1 MRVSKFLIP
10 YSFSILSFFISA
22 TALDLYDRMGNDSEL
37 VSPNIIGKIIQS
49 TAQMGVLTLYFGVPI
64 ILGGCLLGELLF
76 RGIILRF
83 KLSYIIS
90 LLLYLFLAFSIVF
103 VTVGIPTTYEDSNTT
118 FMVITMICAVTFFMG
133 RNIWEKKEMNNGVTE
148 SNIHVRA
155 AGIEQ

>member
-22 TALDLYDRMGNDSEL
+22 TALDLYDRMGNNSEL

-83 KLSYIIS
+83 KTQLYYIFIIIS
-90 LLLYLFLAFSIVF
+90 IFSF
-103 VTVGIPTTYEDSNTT
+103 
-118 FMVITMICAVTFFMG
+118 
-133 RNIWEKKEMNNGVTE
+133 
-148 SNIHVRA
+148 
-155 AGIEQ
+155 

>member
-22 TALDLYDRMGNDSEL
+22 TALDLYDRMGKSDEMT
-37 VSPNIIGKIIQS
+37 SPNIIGKVIQS
-49 TAQMGVLTLYFGVPI
+49 TSQMGVLTLYFGVPI

-90 LLLYLFLAFSIVF
+90 LLLYLLLAFSIVA
-103 VTVGIPTTYEDSNTT
+103 VTVGIPTIYEVSNIF
-118 FMVITMICAVTFFMG
+118 FMAITMICAVTFFVG
-133 RNIWEKKEMNNGVTE
+133 RNIWEKKEVNK
-148 SNIHVRA
+148 A
-155 AGIEQ
+155 LAK

>member
-22 TALDLYDRMGNDSEL
+22 TALDLYDRMGNNSEL

-90 LLLYLFLAFSIVF
+90 LLLYLLLAFSIVF
-103 VTVGIPTTYEDSNTT
+103 VTVGIPTTYEDSNTF
-118 FMVITMICAVTFFMG
+118 FMGITMICAG
-133 RNIWEKKEMNNGVTE
+133 HSLW
-148 SNIHVRA
+148 
-155 AGIEQ
+155 AGIYGRKKK

>member
-10 YSFSILSFFISA
+10 YSFSILSFFISV
-22 TALDLYDRMGNDSEL
+22 TALDLYDRMGNNSEL
-37 VSPNIIGKIIQS
+37 VSPNLLGKIIQS

-90 LLLYLFLAFSIVF
+90 LLLYLLLACSIVS

-133 RNIWEKKEMNNGVTE
+133 RNIWEKK
-148 SNIHVRA
+148 
-155 AGIEQ
+155 

>member
-1 MRVSKFLIP
+1 MSKFLIP

-22 TALDLYDRMGNDSEL
+22 TALDLYDRMGNNSEL

-49 TAQMGVLTLYFGVPI
+49 TEQMGVLTLYFGVPT

-103 VTVGIPTTYEDSNTT
+103 VTVGIPTTYEDSNTF
-118 FMVITMICAVTFFMG
+118 FMGITMICAVTFFVI
-133 RNIWEKKEMNNGVTE
+133 RNIWENKLIME
-148 SNIHVRA
+148 
-155 AGIEQ
+155 

>member
-1 MRVSKFLIP
+1 VSKFLIP

-103 VTVGIPTTYEDSNTT
+103 VTVGIPTTYEDSNT
-118 FMVITMICAVTFFMG
+118 FFIGITMICAVTFFVS
-133 RNIWEKKEMNNGVTE
+133 RNIWENKLIME
-148 SNIHVRA
+148 
-155 AGIEQ
+155 

>member
-22 TALDLYDRMGNDSEL
+22 TALDLYDRMGNNSEL

-83 KLSYIIS
+83 RLSYILS
-90 LLLYLFLAFSIVF
+90 LLLYLLLAFSIVS

-133 RNIWEKKEMNNGVTE
+133 RNIWEKKK
-148 SNIHVRA
+148 
-155 AGIEQ
+155 

>member
-10 YSFSILSFFISA
+10 YSFSILSFFISV
-22 TALDLYDRMGNDSEL
+22 TALDLYDRMGNNSEL

-83 KLSYIIS
+83 KLSYILS
-90 LLLYLFLAFSIVF
+90 LLLYLLLAFSIVS
-103 VTVGIPTTYEDSNTT
+103 VTIGIPTTYEDSNKMMRYSLTILT
-118 FMVITMICAVTFFMG
+118 L
-133 RNIWEKKEMNNGVTE
+133 K
-148 SNIHVRA
+148 
-155 AGIEQ
+155 AGQMKSR

>member
-10 YSFSILSFFISA
+10 YSFSILSFFISV
-22 TALDLYDRMGNDSEL
+22 TALDLFDRMGRNDEMT
-37 VSPNIIGKIIQS
+37 SPNIIGKIIQS

-83 KLSYIIS
+83 KLSYILS
-90 LLLYLFLAFSIVF
+90 LLLYLLLACSIVT
-103 VTVGIPTTYEDSNTT
+103 VTVGMPTTYEDSNTT

-133 RNIWEKKEMNNGVTE
+133 RNIWEKKQVNNRVK
-148 SNIHVRA
+148 
-155 AGIEQ
+155 

>member
-76 RGIILRF
+76 RGIILQF

-103 VTVGIPTTYEDSNTT
+103 VTVGIPTTYEDSNTF
-118 FMVITMICAVTFFMG
+118 FMGITMICAVTFFVS
-133 RNIWEKKEMNNGVTE
+133 RNIWENKLIME
-148 SNIHVRA
+148 
-155 AGIEQ
+155 

>member
-10 YSFSILSFFISA
+10 YSFSILSFFISV
-22 TALDLYDRMGNDSEL
+22 TALDLFDRMGRNDEMT
-37 VSPNIIGKIIQS
+37 SPNIIGKIIQS

-90 LLLYLFLAFSIVF
+90 LLLYLLLAFSIVS

-148 SNIHVRA
+148 
-155 AGIEQ
+155 

>member
-1 MRVSKFLIP
+1 MSKFLIP

-22 TALDLYDRMGNDSEL
+22 TALDLYDRMGNNSEL

-83 KLSYIIS
+83 KLSYILS
-90 LLLYLFLAFSIVF
+90 LLLYLLLAFSIVS
-103 VTVGIPTTYEDSNTT
+103 VTIGIPTTYEDSNTT

-148 SNIHVRA
+148 
-155 AGIEQ
+155 

>member
-103 VTVGIPTTYEDSNTT
+103 VTVGIPTTYEDSNT
-118 FMVITMICAVTFFMG
+118 FFIGVTMICAVTFFVS
-133 RNIWEKKEMNNGVTE
+133 RNIWENKLIME
-148 SNIHVRA
+148 
-155 AGIEQ
+155 

>member
-1 MRVSKFLIP
+1 MSKFLIP
-10 YSFSILSFFISA
+10 YSFSILSFFISV
-22 TALDLYDRMGNDSEL
+22 TALDLYDRMGNNSEL

-83 KLSYIIS
+83 KLSYILS
-90 LLLYLFLAFSIVF
+90 LLLYLLLAFSIVS
-103 VTVGIPTTYEDSNTT
+103 VTIGIPTTYEDSNTT

-148 SNIHVRA
+148 
-155 AGIEQ
+155 

>member
-10 YSFSILSFFISA
+10 YSFSILSFFISV
-22 TALDLYDRMGNDSEL
+22 TALDLYDRMGNNSEL

-83 KLSYIIS
+83 KLSYILS
-90 LLLYLFLAFSIVF
+90 LLLYLLLAFSIVS
-103 VTVGIPTTYEDSNTT
+103 VTIGIPTTYEDSNTT
-118 FMVITMICAVTFFMG
+118 FMVIIMICAVTFFMG

-148 SNIHVRA
+148 
-155 AGIEQ
+155 

>member
-1 MRVSKFLIP
+1 MSKFLIP
-10 YSFSILSFFISA
+10 YSLSILSFFISA

-90 LLLYLFLAFSIVF
+90 LLLYLLLAFSIVF
-103 VTVGIPTTYEDSNTT
+103 VTVGIPTTYEDSNTF
-118 FMVITMICAVTFFMG
+118 FMGITMICAVTFFVS
-133 RNIWEKKEMNNGVTE
+133 RNIWENKLIME
-148 SNIHVRA
+148 
-155 AGIEQ
+155 

>member
-103 VTVGIPTTYEDSNTT
+103 VTVGIPTTYEDSNTF
-118 FMVITMICAVTFFMG
+118 FMGITMICAVTFFVI
-133 RNIWEKKEMNNGVTE
+133 RNIWENKLIME
-148 SNIHVRA
+148 
-155 AGIEQ
+155 

>member
-1 MRVSKFLIP
+1 MSKFLIP

-22 TALDLYDRMGNDSEL
+22 TALDLYDRMGNNSEL
-37 VSPNIIGKIIQS
+37 VSPNLLGKIIQS

-90 LLLYLFLAFSIVF
+90 LLLYLLLACSIVS
-103 VTVGIPTTYEDSNTT
+103 VTVGIPTTYEDSNVS
-118 FMVITMICAVTFFMG
+118 FMGITMICAVTFFVG

-148 SNIHVRA
+148 
-155 AGIEQ
+155 

>member
-1 MRVSKFLIP
+1 MSKFLIP

-103 VTVGIPTTYEDSNTT
+103 VTVGIPTTYEDSNTF
-118 FMVITMICAVTFFMG
+118 FMGITMICAVTFFVSG
-133 RNIWEKKEMNNGVTE
+133 NIWENKLIME
-148 SNIHVRA
+148 
-155 AGIEQ
+155 

>member
-22 TALDLYDRMGNDSEL
+22 TALDLYDRMGNNSEL

-76 RGIILRF
+76 RGIIF
-83 KLSYIIS
+83 
-90 LLLYLFLAFSIVF
+90 FF
-103 VTVGIPTTYEDSNTT
+103 VTRSLTLNDFYLHST
-118 FMVITMICAVTFFMG
+118 ITERLA
-133 RNIWEKKEMNNGVTE
+133 
-148 SNIHVRA
+148 
-155 AGIEQ
+155 

>member
-10 YSFSILSFFISA
+10 YSFSILSFFISV
-22 TALDLYDRMGNDSEL
+22 TALDLYDRMGNNSEL

-103 VTVGIPTTYEDSNTT
+103 VTVGIPTTYEDSNTF
-118 FMVITMICAVTFFMG
+118 FMGITMICAVTFFVS
-133 RNIWEKKEMNNGVTE
+133 RNIWENKLIME
-148 SNIHVRA
+148 
-155 AGIEQ
+155 

>member
-22 TALDLYDRMGNDSEL
+22 MALDLYDRMGKSDEMT
-37 VSPNIIGKIIQS
+37 SPNIIGKVIQS
-49 TAQMGVLTLYFGVPI
+49 TSQMGVLTLYFGVPI

-90 LLLYLFLAFSIVF
+90 LLLYLLLAFSIVS
-103 VTVGIPTTYEDSNTT
+103 VTVGLPTIYEVSNIF
-118 FMVITMICAVTFFMG
+118 FMAITMICAVIFFVG
-133 RNIWEKKEMNNGVTE
+133 RNIWEKKEVNK
-148 SNIHVRA
+148 A
-155 AGIEQ
+155 LAK

>member
-22 TALDLYDRMGNDSEL
+22 TALDLYDRMGNNSEL

-83 KLSYIIS
+83 KLSYILS
-90 LLLYLFLAFSIVF
+90 LLLYLLLAFSIVS
-103 VTVGIPTTYEDSNTT
+103 VTIGIPTTYEDSNTT

-148 SNIHVRA
+148 
-155 AGIEQ
+155 

>member
-22 TALDLYDRMGNDSEL
+22 TALDLYDRRGNDSEL
-37 VSPNIIGKIIQS
+37 VSPNIIRKIIQS

-103 VTVGIPTTYEDSNTT
+103 VTVGIPTTYEDSNTF
-118 FMVITMICAVTFFMG
+118 FMGITMICAVTFFVS
-133 RNIWEKKEMNNGVTE
+133 RNIWENKLIME
-148 SNIHVRA
+148 
-155 AGIEQ
+155 

>member
-22 TALDLYDRMGNDSEL
+22 TALDLYDRIGKNDEMT
-37 VSPNIIGKIIQS
+37 SPNILGKVIQS
-49 TAQMGVLTLYFGVPI
+49 TSQMGVLTLYFGVPI

-90 LLLYLFLAFSIVF
+90 LLLYLLLAFSIVF
-103 VTVGIPTTYEDSNTT
+103 IFLSVIVGVPAAYEEVRTLEMMY
-118 FMVITMICAVTFFMG
+118 FIGITMICAVTFFVG
-133 RNIWEKKEMNNGVTE
+133 RNILEKKQVNNGV
-148 SNIHVRA
+148 IK
-155 AGIEQ
+155 

>member
-1 MRVSKFLIP
+1 MSKFLIP

-103 VTVGIPTTYEDSNTT
+103 VTVGIPTTYEDSNTF
-118 FMVITMICAVTFFMG
+118 FMGITMICAVTFFVI
-133 RNIWEKKEMNNGVTE
+133 RNIWENKLIME
-148 SNIHVRA
+148 
-155 AGIEQ
+155 

>member
-22 TALDLYDRMGNDSEL
+22 TALELYDRMGNNSEL

-90 LLLYLFLAFSIVF
+90 LLLYLLLAFSIVS

-118 FMVITMICAVTFFMG
+118 FMIITMICAVTFFMG

-148 SNIHVRA
+148 
-155 AGIEQ
+155 

>member
-22 TALDLYDRMGNDSEL
+22 TALDLYDRMGNNSEL

-90 LLLYLFLAFSIVF
+90 LLLYLFLAFSIVS

-148 SNIHVRA
+148 
-155 AGIEQ
+155 

>member
-22 TALDLYDRMGNDSEL
+22 TALDLYDRMGNNSEL

-83 KLSYIIS
+83 KLSYILS
-90 LLLYLFLAFSIVF
+90 LLLYLLLAFSIVS
-103 VTVGIPTTYEDSNTT
+103 VTVGIPTTYEDSNAT
-118 FMVITMICAVTFFMG
+118 FMIITMICAVTFFMG

-148 SNIHVRA
+148 
-155 AGIEQ
+155 

>member
-10 YSFSILSFFISA
+10 YSFSILSFFISV
-22 TALDLYDRMGNDSEL
+22 TALDLYDRMGNNSEL

-90 LLLYLFLAFSIVF
+90 LFLYLLLACSIVS

-118 FMVITMICAVTFFMG
+118 FMIITMICAITFFVG

-148 SNIHVRA
+148 
-155 AGIEQ
+155 